1 MKKLFSK
8 IRRLWQEARKRRIHA
23 TIIDPARIGNM
34 AKELVHLVQMALC
47 NGNIPQEEAQYLHQ
61 LQKEMEKL
69 IALTEKAAFK
79 KLPADRRVT
88 LFHSLQ
94 RSHEKLLT
102 SIQGTDAPT
111 TRIQ

>member
-1 MKKLFSK
+1 MKKFFLNFRK
-8 IRRLWQEARKRRIHA
+8 LWQEAVKRRRYSD
-23 TIIDPARIGNM
+23 IIAPALIGNM
-34 AKELVHLVQMALC
+34 AKNLAQLVHMALC
-47 NGNIPQEEAQYLHQ
+47 NGHIVHEEAHYLQQ

-79 KLPADRRVT
+79 NLPADRRIT
-88 LFHSLQ
+88 LYHSLK

-102 SIQGTDAPT
+102 SIQRIEAPT